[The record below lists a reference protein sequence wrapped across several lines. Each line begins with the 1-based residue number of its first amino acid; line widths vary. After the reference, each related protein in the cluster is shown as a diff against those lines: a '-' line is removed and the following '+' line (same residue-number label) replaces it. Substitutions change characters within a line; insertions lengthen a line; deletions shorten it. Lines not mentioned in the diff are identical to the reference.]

1 MQWCNITGQVHDSSR
16 RMNLL
21 LTDCCVSATV
31 TAMWRTS
38 FCLQKTE
45 LRLVL
50 SSYFCLVA
58 SPNTFLS
65 SHHLSTTRI
74 APGGMYSNWGWQG
87 SRRKRQ
93 PGRDKVS
100 AGSLKRSRM
109 GEKQRDH
116 SQCRPSEILAKL
128 QQRPVCF
135 VGHVQQIM
143 SNILKMCN
151 LPLNPSL

>member
-1 MQWCNITGQVHDSSR
+1 MQVFVQLVHASTFVAFNLPNKWHAMQWRNIRGQVHDSSR

-21 LTDCCVSATV
+21 LTDGCVFATV

-87 SRRKRQ
+87 SRGKRQ
-93 PGRDKVS
+93 AGRDKVS
-100 AGSLKRSRM
+100 AGDLKRSRM
-109 GEKQRDH
+109 GGGGQRDH
-116 SQCRPSEILAKL
+116 SHC
-128 QQRPVCF
+128 RPVCF
-135 VGHVQQIM
+135 VGHIR
-143 SNILKMCN
+143 
-151 LPLNPSL
+151 